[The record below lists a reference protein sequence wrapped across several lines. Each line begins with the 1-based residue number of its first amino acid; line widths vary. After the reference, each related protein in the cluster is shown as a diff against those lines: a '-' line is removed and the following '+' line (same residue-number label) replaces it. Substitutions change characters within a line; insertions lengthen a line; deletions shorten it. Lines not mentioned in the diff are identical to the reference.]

1 MITILAS
8 ILKPILIPMGV
19 SEADLLF
26 YLNAV
31 SGYITVLIVA
41 LALVVAVMIA
51 AVKIK
56 KGWKAFARL
65 QAVLAFFLAALLCVN
80 GVCYGPLYNNVSG
93 FLNASAVELADDV
106 VAQSLSTI
114 EKIGEEGI
122 VLTKNNGVLPLTQ
135 ETTKLNV
142 FGWDSIHP
150 LLGGTGSSASSAAAA
165 TDLLASLENAGY
177 EVNQTLVDFYKDYRD
192 ERPAIDMN
200 SMDLTLPEPTAESYT
215 EEMLE
220 EAKAF
225 SDTALLVFGRP
236 GGEDYDLPTD
246 MNAVIHGTYN
256 TAETV
261 SVQPEN
267 YTYFN
272 MTYENNGDY
281 DDFEEGESYLELSV
295 TEENLVELVCANF
308 DNVIV
313 VINATN
319 TMELGWVDEY
329 EQIGAVLLA
338 PAPGVAGFE
347 GLGKIISGEVNP
359 SGRTADTYVK
369 DLMSTPYINNIGNHS
384 YTNVDDMKETIA
396 KADSTYEGSAA
407 FVNYVEGIYVGYKFY
422 ETAAEEGL
430 IDYSETVQYP
440 FGYGLSYTT
449 FDKTISG
456 FKDKGDEVTFDV
468 KVTNTGEVAGKD
480 VVEIYYTPPYNNGGI
495 EKASANLIDFEKT
508 ELLEPGKSQTISFTI
523 AKEDMASYDSEEMKV
538 EGGGYI
544 LEAGDY
550 TISVRSDSHTVLAE
564 ETFTV
569 EEDIVYSEGR
579 STDQTAVTNQ
589 FEEYSRGDFTQLSR
603 KDGFANYAEATAAP
617 EASAYEM
624 DVETQA
630 AVEASAAGFYD
641 SAQYD
646 DEADEAP
653 VTGADNGVVLAD
665 LAGLDYDDEKWDQ
678 LLDELSFDD
687 MTTLVNVGGW
697 QTAEIKSIEKR
708 ATSDCDGPAGL
719 NNFITGSYGTTF
731 PSEVLIAQTW
741 SKELALETGSSMG
754 SEFAAAENYGWY
766 GPAMNLHRSAFAGRN
781 FEYYSE
787 DAVLSAYMA
796 SNEQLGAA
804 QWGVYSYIKHFV
816 LNDQETNRCGILLT
830 YASEQ
835 AIRELYLKPF
845 EQTVKNY
852 TGKSIAVMAA
862 YNWIGTKP
870 CYANSNLLNNVLR
883 DEWGFQGM
891 VESDYDGSYGFMI
904 SDNAMRNGTNLM
916 LGYGSYD
923 TNTLDKKSATLANAM
938 RQSCKNILYTIVNS
952 GYYSEG
958 TPLETEDHMGALFLK
973 LNLTAGITLGALEV
987 LLILWQVFSR
997 KKAKRAAAGQSGAEL
1012 EVPPQE
1018 TESKTNLKE

>member
-1 MITILAS
+1 MITILANL
-8 ILKPILIPMGV
+8 LKPVVIPMGV
-19 SEADLLF
+19 SEADLLY

-31 SGYITVLIVA
+31 SGYLTALLVL
-41 LALVVAVMIA
+41 LALVVVVMVG

-56 KGWKAFARL
+56 KGWKAFARI
-65 QAVLAFFLAALLCVN
+65 QSVLVFLAAAVIIVN
-80 GVCYGPLYNNVSG
+80 QICYGPLYNNISG
-93 FLNASAVELADDV
+93 FLNASKVELADDV
-106 VAQSLSTI
+106 VAQSLETI
-114 EKIGEEGI
+114 EKIGEGGI
-122 VLTKNNGVLPLTQ
+122 VLAKNDDLLPLQ
-135 ETTKLNV
+135 ENVKKLNV

-150 LLGGTGSSASSAAAA
+150 LLGGTGSSASSAAA
-165 TDLLASLENAGY
+165 TDLLGSLENAGY
-177 EVNQTLVDFYKDYRD
+177 EVNETLTKMYRDYRD

-200 SMDLTLPEPTAESYT
+200 SMDLTLPEPTMDYYT
-215 EEMLE
+215 DEMLE
-220 EAKAF
+220 EAKEF

-256 TAETV
+256 TAKTV
-261 SVQPEN
+261 SVQPDN

-281 DDFEEGESYLELSV
+281 DDFEEGESYLELSA
-295 TEENLVELVCANF
+295 TEEKLVDLVCANF
-308 DNVIV
+308 SNVIV

-329 EQIGAVLLA
+329 EQIKSVLLA
-338 PAPGVAGFE
+338 PAPGVAGFA

-359 SGRTADTYVK
+359 SGKTADTYVK
-369 DLMSTPYINNIGNHS
+369 DLFATPYINNIGDHS
-384 YTNVDDMKETIA
+384 FTNVDDMKKTIA

-407 FVNYVEGIYVGYKFY
+407 FVNYNEGIYVGYKFY

-430 IDYSETVQYP
+430 IDYDEMVQYP

-449 FDKTISG
+449 FERSISG
-456 FKDKGDEVTFDV
+456 FKAADDEVTFDV
-468 KVTNTGEVAGKD
+468 KVKNTGNVAGKD
-480 VVEIYYTPPYNNGGI
+480 VVEIYYTPPYTNGGI

-508 ELLEPGKSQTISFTI
+508 ELLEPGATQTVSFSI
-523 AKEDMASYDSEEMKV
+523 PKEEFASYDSEGKKIEN
-538 EGGGYI
+538 GGYI

-550 TISVRSDSHTVLAE
+550 VVSVRSDSHTVIAE

-569 EEDIVYSEGR
+569 KEDVDYSKEGR
-579 STDQTAVTNQ
+579 ESDQQVAVNQ
-589 FEEYSRGDFTQLSR
+589 FEEYSRGDFVQLSR
-603 KDGFANYAEATAAP
+603 ADGFANYEDAVKAPAAD
-617 EASAYEM
+617 AYEM
-624 DVETQA
+624 DEDTQL
-630 AVEASAAGFYD
+630 AVQASAAGYYDGSQYD
-641 SAQYD
+641 SD
-646 DEADEAP
+646 DEMPTMGEK
-653 VTGADNGVVLAD
+653 NGVVLAD
-665 LAGLDYDDEKWDQ
+665 LAGASYEDEQWDA
-678 LLDELSFDD
+678 LLDELSFKD

-719 NNFITGSYGTTF
+719 NNFVTGSYGTTF
-731 PSEVLIAQTW
+731 PSEVLMAQTW
-741 SKELALETGSSMG
+741 SKDLALEIGTSMG

-781 FEYYSE
+781 FEYFSE
-787 DAVLSAYMA
+787 DGILSAYMA

-835 AIRELYLKPF
+835 AIRENYLKPF
-845 EQTVKNY
+845 EKTVKNY
-852 TGKSIAVMAA
+852 TGKSLAVMAA

-870 CYANSNLLNNVLR
+870 CYANSNLLNEVLR
-883 DEWGFQGM
+883 GEWGFEGL

-904 SDNAMRNGTNLM
+904 SDNAMRNGTDLM

-923 TNTLDKKSATLANAM
+923 TNKLDAKSATLANAM
-938 RQSCKNILYTIVNS
+938 RRASKNILYTIVNS

-958 TPLETEDHMGALFLK
+958 TPLATEDHMGNLFHTI
-973 LNLTAGITLGALEV
+973 NTSAAVVLGMLEV
-987 LLILWQVFSR
+987 LLILWQILTR
-997 KKAKRAAAGQSGAEL
+997 KKARKKAAQADEGNTAAADGQE
-1012 EVPPQE
+1012 EDR
-1018 TESKTNLKE
+1018 